1 MVQQTVE
8 SDIQRVDQNTVI
20 NIDRDSYIG
29 MKSEGDLGQVV

>member
-1 MVQQTVE
+1 MVQQTVP
-8 SDIQRVDQNTVI
+8 DIQLVDQNTVI

>member
-20 NIDRDSYIG
+20 NIDRDSYIR